1 MFSLF
6 GYNDF
11 EVKTMIEN
19 LTEKLTEES
28 YELYNKDN
36 IMIAQILFPKIENNL
51 LCITHTFVDPCL
63 RGMGV
68 ASELVEKVIEV
79 ARLNG
84 YQITAT
90 CSYARSYFAKNP
102 NDIYIIKSDL

>member
-1 MFSLF
+1 ML
-6 GYNDF
+6 
-11 EVKTMIEN
+11 EN
-19 LTEKLTEES
+19 LTDKLSEEA
-28 YELYNKDN
+28 YELYNEQE
-36 IMIAQILFPKIENNL
+36 IMVAQILFPKIEKNL
-51 LCITHTFVDPCL
+51 YCITHTFVDPSL

-68 ASELVEKVIEV
+68 AAELVEKVIEV

>member
-1 MFSLF
+1 ML
-6 GYNDF
+6 
-11 EVKTMIEN
+11 EN
-19 LTEKLTEES
+19 LTDKLSEEA
-28 YELYNKDN
+28 YELYNEQE
-36 IMIAQILFPKIENNL
+36 IMVAQILFPKIEENL
-51 LCITHTFVDPCL
+51 YCITHTFVDPSL

-68 ASELVEKVIEV
+68 AAELVEKVIEV

>member
-1 MFSLF
+1 ML
-6 GYNDF
+6 
-11 EVKTMIEN
+11 EN
-19 LTEKLTEES
+19 LTEKLSEEA
-28 YELYNKDN
+28 YELYNEQE
-36 IMIAQILFPKIENNL
+36 IMVAQILFPKIEKNL
-51 LCITHTFVDPCL
+51 YCITHTFVDPSL

-68 ASELVEKVIEV
+68 AAELVEKVIEV

-90 CSYARSYFAKNP
+90 CSYARSYFAKKP